1 MAMLIQ
7 CPAGHPSREH
17 FLSRGFTP
25 LMEKPSWSGGVEID
39 TGFLV
44 MPARRKN
51 WWSRGLQPTTHAAQK
66 FCSRLWKWIVGKTFG
81 RA

>member
-7 CPAGHPSREH
+7 CHVGHSYREH

-39 TGFLV
+39 SGILV

-51 WWSRGLQPTTHAAQK
+51 WWSRGLQHTTHAAQK
-66 FCSRLWKWIVGKTFG
+66 FCSWLRSWLLYPAG
-81 RA
+81 